1 MIKSFKVI
9 FTNLYL
15 LLKVKNINLTKQ
27 NTFSQEISEEFLE
40 FSDCQCSCHVLEKAL
55 NRYVVLLNK
64 GKIKS
69 KFLLYDLLFLNLMMQ
84 NWQFSEIEKYLI
96 NNIFY
101 ANSFNL
107 KTVNIKQNNMWCKL
121 KYINKI
127 VCKIK
132 LLVEKCFS
140 TQKVS

>member
-1 MIKSFKVI
+1 M
-9 FTNLYL
+9 
-15 LLKVKNINLTKQ
+15 
-27 NTFSQEISEEFLE
+27 
-40 FSDCQCSCHVLEKAL
+40 LEKAL

-127 VCKIK
+127 VFKIK
-132 LLVEKCFS
+132 LLVEKFFS
-140 TQKVS
+140 TQKVSWMIKTIIPDSPIAIIH